1 MKYTLSY
8 MLKTIRITLSLL
20 VIILV
25 YSLSKI
31 LVVLFNSVDLNHVQ
45 FVFSRFFNLIK
56 SF

>member
-45 FVFSRFFNLIK
+45 FVFQGFLT
-56 SF
+56 